1 MISFHSQSTLPSE
14 MSTSNGSFPNGQRKR
29 MDRGK
34 EWIEEKI
41 EQIKIS
47 RYNIQ
52 KRLDG
57 WEQLGGC
64 RRLIRWERLN
74 KWKS

>member
-1 MISFHSQSTLPSE
+1 
-14 MSTSNGSFPNGQRKR
+14 

-64 RRLIRWERLN
+64 RRLNKWERLN
-74 KWKS
+74 KWKRLNR